1 MSGKIELIAEIGSNF
16 DGDLDNDRRHV
27 AAARKAGA
35 DAVKF
40 QTLARDTLIAPLVF
54 DSAAGEWV
62 QNPRFEGFANIAL
75 PDEWHY
81 RLKETADNEG
91 IEFMSTPFSLE
102 AVGLLEDVGVRR
114 YKLAS
119 GDLTFR
125 PLQEKVART
134 GKPVLLSTGASYLEE
149 VQDALAHLQTAG
161 CGPVTVMHC
170 TASYPPAFS
179 ELSLRA
185 LTTLAQATGRPVGL
199 SDHSPGWT
207 APVAAAALG
216 ATVIEK
222 HVTFD
227 RSLPGP
233 DHAFALTYEELART
247 AEALREVSE
256 ALGSDEKKPAGSEI
270 GRRSRLR
277 RGIYDPRTFRPAASG
292 IWLRPEHEGS

>member
-1 MSGKIELIAEIGSNF
+1 MSDKIELIAEIGSNF
-16 DGDLDNDRRHV
+16 DGDLDNAKRHI
-27 AAARKAGA
+27 AAAKKAGA

-40 QTLARDTLIAPLVF
+40 QTLSRETLMAPFVLN
-54 DSAAGEWV
+54 DATGAWEN
-62 QNPRFEGFANIAL
+62 NPRFEGFTNAGL
-75 PDEWHY
+75 PDAWHY

-91 IEFMSTPFSLE
+91 IEFMSTPFSLD
-102 AVGLLEDVGVRR
+102 AVDLLEDVGVRR

-134 GKPVLLSTGASYLEE
+134 GKPVLLSTGASYLAEVEE
-149 VQDALAHLQTAG
+149 ALAYLESAG
-161 CGPVTVMHC
+161 CGPVTVLHC
-170 TASYPPAFS
+170 TASYPPAFD

-185 LTTLAQATGRPVGL
+185 LTTLAAATGRPVGL

-233 DHAFALTYEELART
+233 DHPFALTYEELAET
-247 AEALREVSE
+247 ARALREVSL
-256 ALGSDEKKPAGSEI
+256 ALGSSEKKPAKSEI

-277 RGIYDPRTFRPAASG
+277 RGIYDPHTFRPASTG
-292 IWLRPEHEGS
+292 IWLRPEHEGG